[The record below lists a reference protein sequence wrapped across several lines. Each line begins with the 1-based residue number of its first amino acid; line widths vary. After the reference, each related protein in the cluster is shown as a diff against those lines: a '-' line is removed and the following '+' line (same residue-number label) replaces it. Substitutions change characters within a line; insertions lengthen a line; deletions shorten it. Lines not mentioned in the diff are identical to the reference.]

1 MAVVTLK
8 EILRDARR
16 KRYGVGMFNT
26 INLEMAR
33 AIIGIAQE
41 ERSPVIIGFAQAHLP
56 YANLEDIA
64 PIMVKFAREASVPV
78 AIHFDHGMT
87 FEYIMKAIHY
97 GFTSVMFDGS
107 TLDYEENIR
116 QTKEIVKVAHAL
128 GVSVEAELGHVGG
141 AEGGGD
147 DGHEEM
153 YTRVEQAKDF
163 TSRTGID
170 ALAVAIGTAHGEYK
184 VKPVLDINRL
194 REIRNAVD
202 VPLVLHGGSGLSDLD
217 FRNCIANGISKVNIF
232 TDMSKAAVKA
242 IDGTL
247 YGNESKI
254 NVDNREEL
262 MQGIVRAV
270 LHQIKGGA
278 GGNLISYPELINY
291 TIDGIKAEVGS
302 KMRLF
307 GSSGQV
313 PERFV
318 DSQSLQW

>member
-1 MAVVTLK
+1 MAIVTLQ
-8 EILRDARR
+8 EILKDAKNR
-16 KRYGVGMFNT
+16 RYGVGMFNT

-33 AIIGIAQE
+33 AIIGIAEE
-41 ERSPVIIGFAQAHLP
+41 ERSPVIIGFAEAHLP

-87 FEYIMKAIHY
+87 FEYLMKAIHY

-107 TLDYEENIR
+107 TLSYEENIR

-128 GVSVEAELGHVGG
+128 HVSVEAELGHVGG

-153 YTRVEQAKDF
+153 YTKVEQASDF
-163 TSRTGID
+163 TARTGID
-170 ALAVAIGTAHGEYK
+170 ALAVAIGTAHGEYR

-194 REIRNAVD
+194 REIRSAVD
-202 VPLVLHGGSGLSDLD
+202 VPLVLHGGSGLTDQD
-217 FRNCIANGISKVNIF
+217 FRSCVANGISKVNIF
-232 TDMSKAAVKA
+232 TDMSKAAVNTINENLCGARK
-242 IDGTL
+242 IHL
-247 YGNESKI
+247 GNSQ
-254 NVDNREEL
+254 EL
-262 MQGIVRAV
+262 IEGIVKAV
-270 LHQIKGGA
+270 MQQLKGGTCSS
-278 GGNLISYPELINY
+278 ISYPELINY

-307 GSSGQV
+307 GSSQKA
-313 PERFV
+313 
-318 DSQSLQW
+318 